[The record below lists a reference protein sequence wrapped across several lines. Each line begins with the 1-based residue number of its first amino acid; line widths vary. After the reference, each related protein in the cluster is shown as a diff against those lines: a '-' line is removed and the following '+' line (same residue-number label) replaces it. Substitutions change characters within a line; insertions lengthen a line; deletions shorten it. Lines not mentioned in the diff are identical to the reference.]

1 MFFLHGIIQTI
12 RIFLAVGSA
21 VLTRRLV
28 GTRVDCGGFVEM
40 EKLAPFAILAE
51 AIVFEVGAY
60 FGFVVLVEGLLVSQ
74 FVLVVGKGALPNHR
88 ITESLKGQYPRSYQ

>member
-12 RIFLAVGSA
+12 RIFLAVGGA
-21 VLTRRLV
+21 VLKRGLV
-28 GTRVDCGGFVEM
+28 GTRVDCGSFVEM
-40 EKLAPFAILAE
+40 QKLTSFAILAE
-51 AIVFEVGAY
+51 AIVFEVGADL
-60 FGFVVLVEGLLVSQ
+60 GFVVLVEELLVSQ